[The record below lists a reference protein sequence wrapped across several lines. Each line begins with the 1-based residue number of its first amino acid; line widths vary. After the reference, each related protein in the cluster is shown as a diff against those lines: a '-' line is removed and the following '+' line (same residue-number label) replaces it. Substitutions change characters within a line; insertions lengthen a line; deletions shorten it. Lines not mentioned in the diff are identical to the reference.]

1 MGLFGDFVS
10 SVRGTA
16 LVRSTTITNLVSN
29 TSGFK
34 DNLVDKSEEVKKNI
48 YSFDSDKEYG
58 VFENQSDAVTRLPSS
73 LFYEAQS
80 SEDGRLGLFNYHVIG
95 DVKSGLGGGG
105 KFSYIKSETYAN
117 NQKISPD
124 VSRNPTAQAII
135 KTTTSSGAYLNPS
148 SPYVSQPYNV
158 KDFIFCKHYGV
169 IPNNRMITLRRFP
182 TPVMDNLRV
191 PTSAPRIEPSQQGD
205 EIKGNFVNND
215 GLSRNQMIKDGAAL
229 PIAQAVTYFGG
240 DTGNTLESILN
251 VETGLKWVPKD
262 QKTKMG
268 AEGNDKGF
276 LSSTYG
282 KYLEAVVGNTA
293 MDSLNKISNGVGV
306 VTDPDNRELQIR
318 RQLLEKLT
326 TGDGPLSQR
335 IFVDVNTVNSMYVR
349 GVGFT
354 GGEQTFSLKF
364 TYSLTSVGEVN
375 SRMMFIDLF
384 ANLLAIGSDYG
395 KFLAPQLLVN
405 SNRQG
410 IGFPGGSKGY
420 VKHLTNPVEF
430 LNDMMKLKF
439 GEEVKKKIK
448 GLEGTLAKAQTE
460 LSGLSSGK
468 PLSKS
473 GQLYKTLTVMLTSQ
487 MLNDLYYE
495 PIMLSG
501 YPTGE
506 WHVVVGNPLNPIAM
520 MGNLICEKVKINFN
534 NTLGPDD
541 FPTEMTAVFS
551 MKAARTKHRGDFES
565 MFNRGNGR
573 LYLGKFPIADASR
586 NAQIGAST
594 GIDTQGKLGDNIRD
608 VQQSFAG
615 NFGTQLGQ

>member
-1 MGLFGDFVS
+1 MSLKDFVS

-16 LVRSTTITNLVSN
+16 LTKATTITNLVSN

-34 DNLVDKSEEVKKNI
+34 DDLVDRSEATKKNI

-95 DVKSGLGGGG
+95 DTKSSLGGG

-117 NQKISPD
+117 NQKVTPEA
-124 VSRNPTAQAII
+124 SRNPTAQAII
-135 KTTTSSGAYLNPS
+135 KATTSSGAYLNPS
-148 SPYVSQPYNV
+148 SPFVSQPYNV

-191 PTSAPRIEPSQQGD
+191 PTSAPRIEPTQEGE
-205 EIKGNFVNND
+205 EIKGNFVNNG
-215 GLSRNQMIKDGAAL
+215 GLTRNQMIKDGAAL
-229 PIAQAVTYFGG
+229 PIAQAITYFGG
-240 DTGNTLESILN
+240 DTGNSLDSILN
-251 VETGLKWVPKD
+251 VETGLSWEKKD
-262 QKTKMG
+262 QKKKLS

-282 KYLEAVVGNTA
+282 KYLEAVVGGGA
-293 MDSLNKISNGVGV
+293 FDGLNKISNGVGV

-318 RQLLEKLT
+318 RTLLEKLT

-349 GVGFT
+349 SVGFT

-468 PLSKS
+468 PLSKN

-573 LYLGKFPIADASR
+573 LYLGKFPVADASQ

-594 GIDTQGKLGDNIRD
+594 GIDIQGKIGGNTRD
-608 VQQSFAG
+608 AAQAFAG
-615 NFGTQLGQ
+615 NFGAQLGQ

>member
-1 MGLFGDFVS
+1 
-10 SVRGTA
+10 
-16 LVRSTTITNLVSN
+16 
-29 TSGFK
+29 
-34 DNLVDKSEEVKKNI
+34 
-48 YSFDSDKEYG
+48 
-58 VFENQSDAVTRLPSS
+58 
-73 LFYEAQS
+73 
-80 SEDGRLGLFNYHVIG
+80 
-95 DVKSGLGGGG
+95 
-105 KFSYIKSETYAN
+105 
-117 NQKISPD
+117 
-124 VSRNPTAQAII
+124 
-135 KTTTSSGAYLNPS
+135 
-148 SPYVSQPYNV
+148 
-158 KDFIFCKHYGV
+158 
-169 IPNNRMITLRRFP
+169 
-182 TPVMDNLRV
+182 
-191 PTSAPRIEPSQQGD
+191 
-205 EIKGNFVNND
+205 
-215 GLSRNQMIKDGAAL
+215 
-229 PIAQAVTYFGG
+229 
-240 DTGNTLESILN
+240 
-251 VETGLKWVPKD
+251 
-262 QKTKMG
+262 
-268 AEGNDKGF
+268 
-276 LSSTYG
+276 
-282 KYLEAVVGNTA
+282 
-293 MDSLNKISNGVGV
+293 
-306 VTDPDNRELQIR
+306 
-318 RQLLEKLT
+318 
-326 TGDGPLSQR
+326 
-335 IFVDVNTVNSMYVR
+335 MYVR

-364 TYSLTSVGEVN
+364 TYSLTSVGEIN

-460 LSGLSSGK
+460 LSGLSNGK
-468 PLSKS
+468 PLSKN
-473 GQLYKTLTVMLTSQ
+473 GQLYKTLTVMLTSD
-487 MLNDLYYE
+487 MLNNLYYE

-573 LYLGKFPIADASR
+573 LYLGKFPISDASK
-586 NAQIGAST
+586 NAQVGAST
-594 GIDTQGKLGDNIRD
+594 GFDTQGPLGKDVRD
-608 VQQSFAG
+608 TAQAIAG
-615 NFGTQLGQ
+615 NFGTQLGI

>member
-1 MGLFGDFVS
+1 MGLFDFVKN
-10 SVRGTA
+10 VRNEA
-16 LVRSTTITNLVSN
+16 LIRSTTITNVVSA
-29 TSGFK
+29 TSGLK
-34 DNLVDKSEEVKKNI
+34 DDLVDRSEATKKNI

-95 DVKSGLGGGG
+95 DMKAGLGGGG
-105 KFSYIKSETYAN
+105 KFNYIKSETYAN
-117 NQKISPD
+117 NQKVTPEI
-124 VSRNPTAQAII
+124 SRNPTAQAII
-135 KTTTSSGAYLNPS
+135 KTTTANGAYLNPS

-191 PTSAPRIEPSQQGD
+191 PTNAPRIEPTQQGD

-229 PIAQAVTYFGG
+229 PIAQAITYFGG
-240 DTGNTLESILN
+240 DTGNNLDSILN
-251 VETGLKWVPKD
+251 IETGLKWQQKG
-262 QKTKMG
+262 QKTKMS

-282 KYLEAVVGNTA
+282 KYLEAVVGPSTY
-293 MDSLNKISNGVGV
+293 DSLNKISNGIGV
-306 VTDPDNRELQIR
+306 VTDPDNSELRIR
-318 RQLLEKLT
+318 RTLLEKLT

-349 GVGFT
+349 DVGFT

-460 LSGLSSGK
+460 LSGLSNGK
-468 PLSKS
+468 PLSKN

-573 LYLGKFPIADASR
+573 LYLGKFPISDASR
-586 NAQIGAST
+586 NAQVGATT
-594 GIDTQGKLGDNIRD
+594 GIDIQGN
-608 VQQSFAG
+608 VG
-615 NFGTQLGQ
+615 NSARGASQTFGANFNQQLGL

>member
-1 MGLFGDFVS
+1 VGLGDFVS
-10 SVRGTA
+10 NVRNEA
-16 LVRSTTITNLVSN
+16 LVKSTSITNLVSN

-34 DNLVDKSEEVKKNI
+34 DDLVDRSEAVKKNI

-58 VFENQSDAVTRLPSS
+58 VFENFSDAVTRLPSS

-80 SEDGRLGLFNYHVIG
+80 SEDGRLGLFNYYVIG
-95 DVKSGLGGGG
+95 DMKTGAGGG
-105 KFSYIKSETYAN
+105 KLSYIKSETYAN
-117 NQKISPD
+117 NQKVTPE

-135 KTTTSSGAYLNPS
+135 KTTTSGGAYLNPS

-191 PTSAPRIEPSQQGD
+191 PTSAPRIEPTQQGD
-205 EIKGNFVNND
+205 SITGNFVNND
-215 GLSRNQMIKDGAAL
+215 GISKNQMIKDGVAL

-240 DTGNTLESILN
+240 DTGNSLDSILN
-251 VETGLKWVPKD
+251 VETGLKWVQKG
-262 QKTKMG
+262 QKTKMS

-282 KYLEAVVGNTA
+282 KYLEAVVGGDVFNG
-293 MDSLNKISNGVGV
+293 LNKISNGVGV
-306 VTDPDNRELQIR
+306 VTDPDNKELQIR
-318 RQLLEKLT
+318 RTLLEKLT

-349 GVGFT
+349 DVGFT

-395 KFLAPQLLVN
+395 KFLAPQLLAN

-410 IGFPGGSKGY
+410 IGFPGGAKGY

-430 LNDMMKLKF
+430 LNDMLKLKF

-448 GLEGTLAKAQTE
+448 GLEGTLSKAQTE
-460 LSGLSSGK
+460 LSGLSNGK
-468 PLSKS
+468 PLSKN
-473 GQLYKTLTVMLTSQ
+473 GQLYKTLTVMLTSDL
-487 MLNDLYYE
+487 LNNLYYE

-573 LYLGKFPIADASR
+573 LYLGKFPVADASR
-586 NAQIGAST
+586 NAQVGATT
-594 GIDTQGKLGDNIRD
+594 GIDTQGNLGTNSARGAA
-608 VQQSFAG
+608 QAFAG
-615 NFGTQLGQ
+615 NYEQQIGL

>member
-1 MGLFGDFVS
+1 MGLFDFVTN
-10 SVRGTA
+10 VRNEA
-16 LVRSTTITNLVSN
+16 LIRSTTITNAVSN
-29 TSGFK
+29 TGGFK
-34 DNLVDKSEEVKKNI
+34 DDLVDRSEVVKKNI

-95 DVKSGLGGGG
+95 DIKAGLGGGG
-105 KFSYIKSETYAN
+105 KFNYIKSETYAN
-117 NQKISPD
+117 NQKVTPEI
-124 VSRNPTAQAII
+124 SRNPTAQAII

-205 EIKGNFVNND
+205 DIKGNFVNND

-229 PIAQAVTYFGG
+229 PIAQAITYFGG
-240 DTGNTLESILN
+240 DTGNNLDSILN
-251 VETGLKWVPKD
+251 VETGLKWQQKG
-262 QKTKMG
+262 QKTKMS

-282 KYLEAVVGNTA
+282 KYLEAVVGASTY
-293 MDSLNKISNGVGV
+293 DSLNKISNGIGV
-306 VTDPDNRELQIR
+306 VTDPDNSELRIR
-318 RQLLEKLT
+318 RTLLEKLT

-349 GVGFT
+349 DVGFT

-460 LSGLSSGK
+460 LSGLSNGK
-468 PLSKS
+468 PLSKN

-573 LYLGKFPIADASR
+573 LYLGKFPISDASR
-586 NAQIGAST
+586 NAQVGATT
-594 GIDTQGKLGDNIRD
+594 GIDIQGNVGRTARD
-608 VQQSFAG
+608 AAQTFGSPYSQQVG
-615 NFGTQLGQ
+615 L